1 MIHLSLFWTL
11 LIRTKFSRLSNMSG
25 EQHTL
30 TNATQF
36 LHNTSST
43 SIMNS
48 PSLLIAFSPFL
59 LAVINC
65 QADDSINSLE
75 TSRTDPKIFPL
86 CLTYHVTQGTDFQ
99 CLHYMC
105 LPTRK
110 TTRAQWFIWGI

>member
-1 MIHLSLFWTL
+1 MIHLSLFLLL
-11 LIRTKFSRLSNMSG
+11 LIRVKFSQLSNMSG
-25 EQHTL
+25 EQHGL
-30 TNATQF
+30 TNATQS
-36 LHNTSST
+36 LHNTGST

-48 PSLLIAFSPFL
+48 PSLIIAFSPFL

-65 QADDSINSLE
+65 QADDSIKSFE

-86 CLTYHVTQGTDFQ
+86 CLTEHETKGTNFQ

>member
-1 MIHLSLFWTL
+1 MIHLSLFLTL

-25 EQHTL
+25 EPHRL
-30 TNATQF
+30 TNAPQF
-36 LHNTSST
+36 LHNTGST
-43 SIMNS
+43 GIMNS
-48 PSLLIAFSPFL
+48 PSLIIAFSPFL

-65 QADDSINSLE
+65 QADDSIKSFE
-75 TSRTDPKIFPL
+75 TSKTDPKIFPL
-86 CLTYHVTQGTDFQ
+86 CLTDHKTQGTDFQ